1 MQVLLSQA
9 ERLASRPETDE
20 VGLAVRWVLE
30 DFAAEPARLALPRG
44 KSIDL
49 SRGPVVMGILNV
61 TPDSFSDGGEFLDPE
76 RALERAL
83 AMREAGAGIV
93 DVGGMSTRPGS
104 DPVPEEE
111 ELARILPVLS
121 RILRVPGWDVPVSI
135 DTCRSE
141 VARRALA
148 AGASIVNDV
157 SGLLSDLSMARVVA
171 EAGAAVVVMHMQGT
185 PRTMQEDPVYQDL
198 MGEILSFLRDSVG
211 MAERAGVA
219 RDAIVV
225 DPGIGFGKRAEH
237 NLEVLDRLWEL
248 RSLGLPILAGTS
260 RKSFIG
266 KTLGRPLGERLFGTA
281 ATVALAVA
289 RGARIVRVHDV
300 AEMADV
306 ARMAWAV
313 CTKEV

>member
-1 MQVLLSQA
+1 
-9 ERLASRPETDE
+9 
-20 VGLAVRWVLE
+20 
-30 DFAAEPARLALPRG
+30 
-44 KSIDL
+44 
-49 SRGPVVMGILNV
+49 
-61 TPDSFSDGGEFLDPE
+61 
-76 RALERAL
+76 
-83 AMREAGAGIV
+83 MREAGAGIV